1 MTTVAQMIEWLKTL
15 PQDAEVECG
24 VERTGG
30 YSTYMEMC
38 PVDIEYCTVL
48 DYRTEEFHKHPVYH
62 GRVIVQIEAFS
73 YTY

>member
-48 DYRTEEFHKHPVYH
+48 DYRDEVYSKSCPTSY
-62 GRVIVQIEAFS
+62 GRVIVQIEGL
-73 YTY
+73 